1 MCKNCGGTD
10 IDVDQARGDAVC
22 MGCGSV
28 LEDNVIVSEVQ
39 FMETGG
45 VGSSAVG
52 QSVAG
57 DGGCN
62 WTVKTLNN
70 DMP

>member
-45 VGSSAVG
+45 GGSSAVG

>member
-1 MCKNCGGTD
+1 MWTRPEVMPC
-10 IDVDQARGDAVC
+10 AWAV
-22 MGCGSV
+22 
-28 LEDNVIVSEVQ
+28 NVIVSEVQ

-45 VGSSAVG
+45 GGSSAVG
-52 QSVAG
+52 QFVAG